1 MEPSVVMS
9 AETRN
14 RAMQKPLNSPQT
26 RPATRAT
33 AVPMAT
39 VPKPSVPSASI
50 VLAAAT
56 PANTSIEPTERS
68 KPPATI
74 T

>member
-1 MEPSVVMS
+1 MS
-9 AETRN
+9 AETFR
-14 RAMQKPLNSPQT
+14 RAMQNPLNSPQAAPVT
-26 RPATRAT
+26 SAT

-39 VPKPSVPSASI
+39 VPKPSAPRASI

-56 PANTSIEPTERS
+56 PENTRTEPTERS
-68 KPPATI
+68 NPPAII